1 MIYIDRN
8 NIPKPKV
15 FNSDKTIIAIEKL
28 EEFYTRKDKL
38 RSQQRFTQPFRGAFI
53 KDVKSSI
60 KELFNGKCAY
70 CESKINT
77 ASTTGD
83 IDNFRPKSG
92 ARGYDKNFSP
102 EHYWWLTYEWN
113 NLYYSC
119 SVCNRYKASWF
130 PLTGQ
135 PAKIKTPNDLTI
147 LKSTASYSI

>member
-135 PAKIKTPNDLTI
+135 PAKIKTP
-147 LKSTASYSI
+147 YE